1 MAGGT
6 RALEHGSIGEART
19 KEILIDRFWIL
30 ERTVDAD
37 GADFIIQTR
46 LTDIAGVEPNR
57 LGIVQ
62 AKFRENINNVIEIKW
77 EYIIGNDGVRDDFFL
92 LIHTGKEDNKEKY
105 FLTATDIANFELEKG
120 VYKVKDLNSSKY
132 KFTSNKQILDSIEKN
147 LEKVTFYNNRKFAH
161 QYLSGT
167 LGDINNINN
176 KYNLYLAVT
185 EYDETVLDVIK
196 SLKEELSANLKDI
209 LHNLSPL
216 VELLKSDDPND
227 FISELTD
234 EGSIDSLDTKRLIN
248 SINNIDTI
256 TYEFIKQ
263 EKLKVI
269 KLYDEVYSRLGKG
282 KISYINSFIRE
293 MEKELSLLIKDCI
306 ERQDKT
312 FYSQVIIELKIK
324 NVTVNICTNEEREVK
339 PDKVSALD
347 TNDSKSF
354 SFAFTWSFDYPLTD
368 DLESIKHYSKSIV
381 YNILLPKIIPSL
393 VTHL

>member
-1 MAGGT
+1 M
-6 RALEHGSIGEART
+6 
-19 KEILIDRFWIL
+19 
-30 ERTVDAD
+30 
-37 GADFIIQTR
+37 
-46 LTDIAGVEPNR
+46 
-57 LGIVQ
+57 
-62 AKFRENINNVIEIKW
+62 
-77 EYIIGNDGVRDDFFL
+77 
-92 LIHTGKEDNKEKY
+92 
-105 FLTATDIANFELEKG
+105 TAADIANFDLEKG

-167 LGDINNINN
+167 LEDINNINN

-216 VELLKSDDPND
+216 VKLLKSDDPND

-248 SINNIDTI
+248 SINNIDNI
-256 TYEFIKQ
+256 TYGFIKQ
-263 EKLKVI
+263 GKLEVI
-269 KLYDEVYSRLGKG
+269 KLYDEVYSRIGKG
-282 KISYINSFIRE
+282 EISYINSFIRE
-293 MEKELSLLIKDCI
+293 MEKELSSLIKDCI

-312 FYSQVIIELKIK
+312 FYSQVVFELKIK
-324 NVTVNICTNEEREVK
+324 NVTINICTNEETDMK
-339 PDKVSALD
+339 SDKVSSLD

-368 DLESIKHYSKSIV
+368 DLKSIKHYSKFIV

-393 VTHL
+393 VTYL